1 MESDLKPYMKND
13 EIHKLIEYLFNATNY
28 YEFGSGGSTLLA
40 CKMNVPNITTV
51 EYDLEWYNK
60 LKQNQFINKKI
71 ENNTLE
77 IKLFNLNC
85 VWWEYVSWA
94 STPKSIENV
103 NKEDWERYSCS
114 IFECERTQ
122 DLILVD
128 GRFRVN
134 CALNSYYKMDS
145 NSYLLFHDYTIRPQY
160 HIIEK
165 FFNLVDNQ
173 DTLSIF
179 QKKSNIDELELLECI
194 DKYKY
199 FID

>member
-1 MESDLKPYMKND
+1 
-13 EIHKLIEYLFNATNY
+13 
-28 YEFGSGGSTLLA
+28 
-40 CKMNVPNITTV
+40 MNVPNITTD

-60 LKQNQFINKKI
+60 LKQHQFINKKI

-85 VWWEYVSWA
+85 VWWKYVSWA

-173 DTLSIF
+173 DTLSVF
-179 QKKSNIDELELLECI
+179 QKKSNIDELELLDCI

-199 FID
+199 FVLVELIYI